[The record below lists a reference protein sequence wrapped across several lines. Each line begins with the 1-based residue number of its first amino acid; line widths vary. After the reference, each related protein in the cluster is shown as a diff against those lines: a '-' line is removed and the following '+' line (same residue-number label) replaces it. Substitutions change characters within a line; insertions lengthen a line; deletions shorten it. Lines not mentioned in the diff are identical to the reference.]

1 MKKILSILI
10 VLLLLTGCSNNIN
23 KTDGKIKIVASNFPA
38 YDFAQQIAGDL
49 AEITLLLPPG
59 AESHSFE
66 PTPKDIINI
75 QSSDLFI
82 CNGGTS
88 EHWIESITASAD
100 VKNIIQM
107 SGYSETLY
115 TDDGYDEHVW
125 CSPVNVMSIAQAI
138 YENICILDSE
148 NCDIYTQN
156 RDKFINELKSLD
168 VTFKEITDKSQ
179 NKTIIFADRFPVKY
193 FTEEY
198 NLSHLSAF
206 HGCSGEAEPN
216 ASDITKLINFVK
228 ENNVKGVFFIEFSN
242 EKIADIVCEETGC
255 EKYLFHSC
263 HNISKEDFDKGE
275 TYLSIMKKNAENL
288 RKVIN

>member
-1 MKKILSILI
+1 MKKYFFVLI
-10 VLLLLTGCSNNIN
+10 ILLLLTGCSKNSQPDDKIN
-23 KTDGKIKIVASNFPA
+23 IVASNFPS
-38 YDFAQQIAGDL
+38 YDFARQIAGDF

-75 QSSDLFI
+75 QSAELFI
-82 CNGGTS
+82 CNGGPS
-88 EHWIESITASAD
+88 EHWIEDITDTAD

-107 SGYSETLY
+107 SAYGENLY
-115 TDDGYDEHVW
+115 TDDGYDEHIW

-138 YENICILDSE
+138 YENICILDPQ

-156 RDKFINELKSLD
+156 RDNFINELKSLD
-168 VTFKEITDKSQ
+168 MTFKEILDKSE
-179 NKTIIFADRFPVKY
+179 NDTVIFADRFPVRY
-193 FTEEY
+193 FTEQY
-198 NLSHLSAF
+198 NLSYLSAF

-216 ASDITKLINFVK
+216 ASDITKLINYVK
-228 ENNVKGVFFIEFSN
+228 ENNVKGVFYIEFSN

-263 HNISKEDFDKGE
+263 HNVSKEDFDKGE
-275 TYLSIMKKNAENL
+275 TYLSIMKQNAENL
-288 RKVIN
+288 RKVLN